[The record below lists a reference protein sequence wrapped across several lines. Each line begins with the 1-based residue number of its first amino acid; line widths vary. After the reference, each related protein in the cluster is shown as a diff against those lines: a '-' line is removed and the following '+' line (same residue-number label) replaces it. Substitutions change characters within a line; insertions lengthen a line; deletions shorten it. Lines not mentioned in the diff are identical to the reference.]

1 MVMSAS
7 AQSSL
12 NRDVV
17 NVSSDNETLFREN
30 YNHRPFILEHHLSG
44 NPLLQLPHLTAVAQS
59 YASQHPERLYYTIG
73 NVNLSGGWDYA
84 TQRAVPPKEAI
95 DQIQTANTWL
105 ILKGVQIL
113 PEYGQLLDQILE
125 EVHGA
130 SGREWKH
137 STTDRNISIIIT
149 SPNQIT
155 PYHMDADC
163 NYLLQI
169 SGAKAIYVFNGADRN
184 VVTAEELERFYS
196 GQINAAQ
203 YREASQEGAWRFE
216 LTPGRG
222 VHIPVTFPHWVEN
235 GDNVSISISINFRFV
250 DRTVP
255 DIYRL
260 NQYLRRLGLKPKL
273 PGESSISDGAKKLAS
288 KTLRAV
294 RRNRVA

>member
-1 MVMSAS
+1 MVTS
-7 AQSSL
+7 AQSPL
-12 NRDVV
+12 NQEVLHVSRD
-17 NVSSDNETLFREN
+17 SEALFREN
-30 YNHRPFILEHHLSG
+30 YNLRPFILEHHLSG

-59 YASQHPERLYYTIG
+59 YARQHPGRLYYTIG
-73 NVNLSGGWDYA
+73 NVNLSGGWDYN

-105 ILKGVQIL
+105 ILKGAQIL
-113 PEYGQLLDQILE
+113 PDYGELLYRILE
-125 EVHGA
+125 DIHAV
-130 SGREWKH
+130 SGREWKN
-137 STTDRNISIIIT
+137 STTDRNISVIIT

-169 SGAKAIYVFNGADRN
+169 SGAKTIHVFNGADRS
-184 VVTAEELERFYS
+184 VVTAEELEHFHS

-203 YREASQEGAWRFE
+203 YRKSSQKGAWRFE

-235 GDNVSISISINFRFV
+235 GNNVSISISINFRFV

-260 NQYLRRLGLKPKL
+260 NQYLRRLGLRPKL
-273 PGESSISDGAKKLAS
+273 PGESKISDGAKKLIS
-288 KTLRAV
+288 KTLRMV
-294 RRNRVA
+294 RRRNRVA

>member
-1 MVMSAS
+1 MSTPAP
-7 AQSSL
+7 AQLSSKWE
-12 NRDVV
+12 VV
-17 NVSSDNETLFREN
+17 NVSREGEISFREN
-30 YNHRPFILEHHLSG
+30 YNRRPFMLEHHLSSH
-44 NPLLQLPHLTAVAQS
+44 PLLQLSHLTAVAQS
-59 YASQHPERLYYTIG
+59 FATLHSDRLYYTIG
-73 NVNLSGGWDYA
+73 NVNLSGGWDYG

-113 PEYGQLLDQILE
+113 PEYGQMLDQILQ
-125 EVHGA
+125 EVHA
-130 SGREWKH
+130 VSAREWSR
-137 STTDRNISIIIT
+137 STKDQNISVIIT

-169 SGAKAIYVFNGADRN
+169 SGAKTLYVFNGADRN

-216 LTPGRG
+216 LTPGHG
-222 VHIPVTFPHWVEN
+222 VHIPVTFPHWVQN
-235 GDNVSISISINFRFV
+235 NDNVSISVSINFRFV
-250 DRTVP
+250 DRTIP

-260 NQYLRRLGLKPKL
+260 NHYLRRLRLHPKL
-273 PGESSISDGAKKLAS
+273 PGESAISDGAKKLVS
-288 KTLRAV
+288 TTLRAV
-294 RRNRVA
+294 RRTPTA